1 MAALLVLEGMLR
13 TERLRPWWRL
23 WAFPAPMPS
32 AAGAPSMLARVIE
45 GCKKSLKDGSVEVCW
60 MCGALPLRACLE

>member
-32 AAGAPSMLARVIE
+32 AAGAPFMLARVIE
-45 GCKKSLKDGSVEVCW
+45 GCKKSLK
-60 MCGALPLRACLE
+60 